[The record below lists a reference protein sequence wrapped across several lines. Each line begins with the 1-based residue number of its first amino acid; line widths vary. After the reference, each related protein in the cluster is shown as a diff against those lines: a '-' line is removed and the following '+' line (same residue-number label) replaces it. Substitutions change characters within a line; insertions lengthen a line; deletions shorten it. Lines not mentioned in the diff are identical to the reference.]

1 MESHQNVWDRRVKCV
16 LLLIV
21 AGKSCRLR
29 WFNQLDPRINRRP
42 FTEEEE
48 EKLLA
53 AHRFHGNKWAMIA
66 RIFPGRTDNA
76 VKNHW
81 HVVMAR
87 KFRERSRA
95 YGRRK
100 AQVTRR
106 GKRTATLG
114 NHHHHNTTDS
124 LTAWI
129 EKYSLGG
136 ESLDACSPSVQQG
149 SGGSPTSAFQSTFS
163 RQQSSVGNGNGNGN
177 QQQMHQVGEMSS
189 LGEVSSLPPVSKMP
203 RLSFLGA
210 DSKDVQEASVVRFNN
225 TGFGAGAATP
235 ATPTFMSKPVGA
247 TLVSGI
253 TLM

>member
-1 MESHQNVWDRRVKCV
+1 MLFADLVT
-16 LLLIV
+16 
-21 AGKSCRLR
+21 GKSCRLR

-48 EKLLA
+48 ERLLA

-66 RIFPGRTDNA
+66 RLFPGRTDNA

-100 AQVTRR
+100 AQVSRR
-106 GKRTATLG
+106 GKRTNSSLG
-114 NHHHHNTTDS
+114 SHQSPTDS

-136 ESLDACSPSVQQG
+136 ESLEACGSGPMMGSPSVNHVGGAG
-149 SGGSPTSAFQSTFS
+149 SGSPTSFPCSFT
-163 RQQSSVGNGNGNGN
+163 RQQSSGNL
-177 QQQMHQVGEMSS
+177 QVGEMGSLSS
-189 LGEVSSLPPVSKMP
+189 EVSSLPPQSKIP
-203 RLSFLGA
+203 RLSFLSSDA
-210 DSKDVQEASVVRFNN
+210 RDEAIKYNSFSTIPPPMAPPLLSK
-225 TGFGAGAATP
+225 
-235 ATPTFMSKPVGA
+235 
-247 TLVSGI
+247 SGGGLI
-253 TLM
+253 PGNLTSSPHPLLFYGR

>member
-1 MESHQNVWDRRVKCV
+1 M
-16 LLLIV
+16 LIL

-48 EKLLA
+48 ERLLA

-66 RIFPGRTDNA
+66 RLFPGRTDNA

-114 NHHHHNTTDS
+114 NHHHHSTTDS
-124 LTAWI
+124 LMAWI

-136 ESLDACSPSVQQG
+136 ESMDACSPSVQQG

-163 RQQSSVGNGNGNGN
+163 RQQSSVGNGNGN
-177 QQQMHQVGEMSS
+177 QQPMHQVGELSS
-189 LGEVSSLPPVSKMP
+189 LGEVSSLPPLSKMP

-210 DSKDVQEASVVRFNN
+210 DSKDVQEASLVRFNN
-225 TGFGAGAATP
+225 TGFGAGVATP
-235 ATPTFMSKPVGA
+235 ATSPFMSKPIGA
-247 TLVSGI
+247 ALVSGI